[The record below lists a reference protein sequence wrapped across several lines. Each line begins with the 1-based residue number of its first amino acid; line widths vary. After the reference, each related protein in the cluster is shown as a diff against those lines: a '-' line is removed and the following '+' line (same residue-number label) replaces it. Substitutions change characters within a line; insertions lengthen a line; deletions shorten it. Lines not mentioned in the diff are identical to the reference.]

1 MCSEWPLIPLRDFVD
16 LLAGFAFKSTG
27 YSDGQDDVRL
37 LRGDNIAPGR
47 VRWDGV
53 KRWSRE
59 NAVGL
64 ERYALEPGDVV
75 LAMDRPWIPAGLKV
89 AQVQAADT
97 PSYLVQRVARI
108 RPASREDCSFL
119 FALLSTPEFESYI
132 QNVTTGTAVPHISAK
147 QILDF
152 EFRLPPAYVRAKVGE
167 IVAALNERITLL
179 RETNTTLEAIA
190 QALFKSW
197 FVDFDPVHARAGGEQ
212 PAGLPPEVAALFPD
226 SFEESTLGLVPKGW
240 AVKPVGDAVE
250 CIGGGTPNTKNS
262 AFWEPAEHSW
272 TTPKD
277 LSGLQSPVLLQTERK
292 LSSEG
297 LAKVSSGLLPTG
309 TLLMSSRAPIGYLAI
324 TQMPVAV
331 NQGYIAMP
339 LGGQLPPLYMLFWC
353 RLNMEMIKSHANG
366 STFMEISKKAFRPLP
381 ALVPSTEV
389 IVEFM
394 RIAEPLFARLV
405 ENQKQAQTL
414 ATLRDT
420 LLPRLISGQ
429 LRLPD
434 AEQQLKD
441 LAV

>member
-197 FVDFDPVHARAGGEQ
+197 FVDFDPVHARARGEQ
-212 PAGLPPEVAALFPD
+212 PAGLAPEVAALFPD
-226 SFEESTLGLVPKGW
+226 SFEESDLGKIPKGW
-240 AVKPVGDAVE
+240 TIGRVEDLMELAYGKALKATARIDGPIPVYGSGGITGYHNESLVNGPSIIVGRKGTVGSLYWEDLPFFPIDTVFYVKTQKPQTY
-250 CIGGGTPNTKNS
+250 C
-262 AFWEPAEHSW
+262 FY
-272 TTPKD
+272 
-277 LSGLQSPVLLQTERK
+277 LLQRLGLKDMNTDAAVPGLNRNNVYRLQVLRK
-292 LSSEG
+292 
-297 LAKVSSGLLPTG
+297 V
-309 TLLMSSRAPIGYLAI
+309 R
-324 TQMPVAV
+324 
-331 NQGYIAMP
+331 
-339 LGGQLPPLYMLFWC
+339 
-353 RLNMEMIKSHANG
+353 
-366 STFMEISKKAFRPLP
+366 
-381 ALVPSTEV
+381 
-389 IVEFM
+389 
-394 RIAEPLFARLV
+394 
-405 ENQKQAQTL
+405 
-414 ATLRDT
+414 
-420 LLPRLISGQ
+420 ISGEI
-429 LRLPD
+429 LLG
-434 AEQQLKD
+434 
-441 LAV
+441 